1 MITPRKKKQPEFV
14 PLIDPKKIVLEIDL
28 VDKEKLFEEAERKK
42 KDELFRRTM
51 TDETQTFSVED
62 QIEIIRR
69 QLILNE
75 LGIDIP
81 IH

>member
-1 MITPRKKKQPEFV
+1 M